1 MPLPALFSAIA
12 LMGAPAAGSPYEM
25 EVLVSGLERETVF
38 LAAPGM
44 AEAGSL
50 PVLRICY
57 LRAATSPAPEILS
70 VHIGDR
76 SQLLAPGECSFFAG
90 GQIDIAVWKGDG
102 AIRASV
108 TLLR

>member
-1 MPLPALFSAIA
+1 MLLPALFSAIA
-12 LMGAPAAGSPYEM
+12 LMGAPAAVSPHEM
-25 EVLVSGLERETVF
+25 EVVVSGLERETVF

-57 LRAATSPAPEILS
+57 HSAETEPAPEILS

-76 SQLLAPGECSFFAG
+76 SQLLAPGKCSFFAG
-90 GQIDIAVWKGDG
+90 DQIDLANWKGEG
-102 AIRASV
+102 TILATV